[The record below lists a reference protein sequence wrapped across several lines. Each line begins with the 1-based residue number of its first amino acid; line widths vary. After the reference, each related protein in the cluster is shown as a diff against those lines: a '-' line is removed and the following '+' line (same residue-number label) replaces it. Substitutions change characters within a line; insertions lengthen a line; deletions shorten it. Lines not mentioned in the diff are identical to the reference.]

1 MFEYTIIITGI
12 LFFVY
17 IKNEYAMISKIFFI
31 CTNGRFL
38 RKVIVSGRRVI
49 GTQFFDKYLPQR
61 CASISF
67 LVKSQMMN

>member
-1 MFEYTIIITGI
+1 
-12 LFFVY
+12 
-17 IKNEYAMISKIFFI
+17 MISKIFFI

-49 GTQFFDKYLPQR
+49 GTQFVDKYLPQR

-67 LVKSQMMN
+67 LVESDDELTQHTLLIFITT